1 MQALNID
8 HPNQCERPKRSRRSL
23 RKQIFT
29 VMDSV
34 PMQLFLAILLLM
46 SLFLPDIWTLSN
58 APTNSDDALFSI
70 LLAVFILFVFE
81 TVILSF
87 VQDDYFLGFFFW
99 MDTLGTLSI
108 ILDIG
113 WIADEFMPDDST
125 AAQKGSLLRAARAA
139 KLGARYGRLMRLM
152 KVMRF
157 FKFLPC
163 FSGDEEEQE
172 PEPTMSAVRKVS
184 NELSNVLSRRV
195 AGLVMLIVIVVP
207 FLNYTDKDRSI
218 DAWLTNFRMTAARE
232 NTTLDEING
241 MARKFRRF
249 YTYKDRTPMK
259 LRVESPYF
267 ETYNERYDQGYRIR
281 TDNILKYEDFFID
294 DDNNKYWIK
303 ILSNQTVIRQW
314 DSFYG
319 IMLIILVIL
328 VLVGFSASFQGAVDV
343 LVVVPLEKMM
353 NTLRRSATAMLK
365 SMQAMDKEDEENNLL
380 GSGSELDEELETA
393 VLEKMVEKC
402 TFVVFIISL
411 CSA

>member
-1 MQALNID
+1 MQALQTD
-8 HPNQCERPKRSRRSL
+8 HPHQYERPKKAAKSL
-23 RKQIFT
+23 RKRVFA

-34 PMQLFLAILLLM
+34 PMQLFLAILLLL
-46 SLFLPDIWTLSN
+46 SLFLPDSWILSN
-58 APTNSDDALFSI
+58 ASSDSDEILFSI
-70 LLAVFILFVFE
+70 LMVVFVLFIFE
-81 TVILSF
+81 TVILSL

-113 WIADEFMPDDST
+113 WIADAFMPEDSSAT
-125 AAQKGSLLRAARAA
+125 QKGSLLRAARAA

-157 FKFLPC
+157 LKFLPC
-163 FSGDEEEQE
+163 FASDEEEE

-207 FLNYTDKDRSI
+207 FLGYSDKDRSI

-232 NTTLDEING
+232 NSTLDEING

-281 TDNILKYEDFFID
+281 TDNILKYEDFFKD
-294 DDNNKYWIK
+294 TDNNKYWID
-303 ILSNQTVIRQW
+303 IHVNRTVIRQW
-314 DSFYG
+314 DSFFG
-319 IMLIILVIL
+319 IMLIIMVII

-402 TFVVFIISL
+402 TYFDCICLVL
-411 CSA
+411 